1 MVTAPKISMPGPAI
15 SRTCPLCQES
25 AARPHLTKLDLELVR
40 CSRCDMIYA
49 NPAPADMATGV
60 FYDRAGGEYLSP
72 EKLESDYADVRF
84 ARELHL
90 FRRHFR
96 RGSVLDVGCSS
107 GGFLYQLKRRFPGD
121 YQLLGTDV
129 SQAPL
134 DHAAKMGIPV
144 ARGEFPTQTFEERFD
159 AVTFWAVMEHLLDPK
174 LFLEKAASVLKP
186 GGHCFILTPNLNSL
200 AVRLLGAKY
209 RYIFPEHLNYFTPR
223 TMRKFAELEFEA
235 VALTSMHFNPLVIWQ
250 DFRGG
255 ARDIPRAERAKL
267 LKRTTGYKKSPWLG
281 PVRLAYQAAEL
292 SLSRFFLADNV
303 VVVARKK

>member
-1 MVTAPKISMPGPAI
+1 MSSPDHTIN
-15 SRTCPLCQES
+15 RNCPLCDGPANQPFL
-25 AARPHLTKLDLELVR
+25 AKLELRLVR
-40 CSRCDMIYA
+40 CDRCGMIFV
-49 NPAPADMATGV
+49 NPAPAVMATGV
-60 FYDRAGGEYLSP
+60 FYDRAGGEYLFP

-84 ARELHL
+84 ARELRQ
-90 FRRHFR
+90 FRRHCPH
-96 RGSVLDVGCSS
+96 GSVLDVGCSS
-107 GGFLYQLKRRFPGD
+107 GGFLYQLKRRFPGE

-134 DHAAKMGIPV
+134 DHAAKMGVPV
-144 ARGEFPTQTFEERFD
+144 ARGEFPAQTFEEEFD
-159 AVTFWAVMEHLLDPK
+159 AVTFWAVMEHLFDPK
-174 LFLEKAASVLKP
+174 LFLKKAAAVLKP

-200 AVRLLGAKY
+200 AVKLLGAKY
-209 RYIFPEHLNYFTPR
+209 RYIFPEHLNYFTPK
-223 TMRKFAELEFEA
+223 TMRQFAELEFEV

-255 ARDIPRAERAKL
+255 ARDIPRAERARL

-292 SLSRFFLADNV
+292 SLGRFFLTDNV